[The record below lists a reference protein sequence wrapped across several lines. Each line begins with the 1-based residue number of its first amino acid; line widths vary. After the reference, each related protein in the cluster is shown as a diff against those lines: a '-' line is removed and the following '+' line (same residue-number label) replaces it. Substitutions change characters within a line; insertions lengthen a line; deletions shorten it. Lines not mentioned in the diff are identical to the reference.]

1 MVSHDTCI
9 VVFCTL
15 IFNWFG
21 CNLFYFLFFVCWFI
35 SFFFSARHE
44 ICVYYDKG
52 FLSLFSSHFF
62 LLFFILSFCF
72 FFFLLK
78 KHEQTR
84 AARNDISSRERE
96 EGDSGEVDRLLNKN
110 VQSVP
115 LSQYLNSI
123 LRTRPDRQYF

>member
-1 MVSHDTCI
+1 MILASSF
-9 VVFCTL
+9 FCTL

-21 CNLFYFLFFVCWFI
+21 CNLFYFLLFVRWFI
-35 SFFFSARHE
+35 SFFFFSARHE

-62 LLFFILSFCF
+62 LLFFIF
-72 FFFLLK
+72 FRFVFFSLLK
-78 KHEQTR
+78 KHGQTR
-84 AARNDISSRERE
+84 AARNDISRERE

-115 LSQYLNSI
+115 FRGI
-123 LRTRPDRQYF
+123 